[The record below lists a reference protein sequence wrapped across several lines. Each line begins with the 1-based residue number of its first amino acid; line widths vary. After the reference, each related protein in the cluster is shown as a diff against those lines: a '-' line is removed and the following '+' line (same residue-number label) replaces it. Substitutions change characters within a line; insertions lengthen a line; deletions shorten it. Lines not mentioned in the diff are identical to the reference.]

1 MSDAVLPSDLT
12 TNTAALRDRGVA
24 LQALEDHVLLTELS
38 DDVRTSVLSRGR
50 VRRYAAGAVLPDDEP
65 TVRFVLSGALGA
77 FAAVDFLCLTYF
89 GPGAVSGLE
98 GVGGESRAQV
108 LQAITA
114 TEVFELSARALVGAV
129 GRKEAERMLGMSAVK
144 RLAET
149 EAELTCLATY
159 GIGPRLARWLLR
171 LDALN
176 PGQPVVMSQE
186 RLAQL
191 LGAQRTSV
199 NAAAHPLQAQGIVR
213 YRRGRISVLDPARL
227 AAQACCPPERAAA
240 RRPSPDRR

>member
-1 MSDAVLPSDLT
+1 MSETILPSDLSMHR
-12 TNTAALRDRGVA
+12 AALRERGA
-24 LQALEDHVLLTELS
+24 AAQALEDHVLLTELA
-38 DDVRTSVLSRGR
+38 DDVRASVLTRGR
-50 VRRYAAGAVLPDDEP
+50 FRRYAPGAVLSDDEP
-65 TVRFVLSGALGA
+65 MVRFVLSGALGT

-98 GVGGESRAQV
+98 AVSGDGRSQILQV
-108 LQAITA
+108 VAEA
-114 TEVFELSARALVGAV
+114 EVFELSARALVGAV
-129 GRKEAERMLGMSAVK
+129 GRKEAERMLGVSATK

-171 LDALN
+171 LHALN

-227 AAQACCPPERAAA
+227 VALACCPPEKATSERSTSAC
-240 RRPSPDRR
+240 R